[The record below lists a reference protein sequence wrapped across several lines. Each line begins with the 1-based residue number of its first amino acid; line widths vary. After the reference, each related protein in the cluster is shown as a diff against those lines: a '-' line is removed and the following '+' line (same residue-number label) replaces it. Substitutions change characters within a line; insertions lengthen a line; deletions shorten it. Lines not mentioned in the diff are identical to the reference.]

1 MSRHVPYFVTYQRL
15 NVHVYASAWEVIRTA
30 SRKMIAPRSRFS
42 REQRAARHAFF
53 RAMLAH
59 HAEARD
65 IVRRYQI

>member
-1 MSRHVPYFVTYQRL
+1 MSRHNPYFATYRRL
-15 NVHVYASAWEVIRTA
+15 NVHVHASAWDVIRIA

-59 HAEARD
+59 HAEARG
-65 IVRRYQI
+65 IVRRYRF